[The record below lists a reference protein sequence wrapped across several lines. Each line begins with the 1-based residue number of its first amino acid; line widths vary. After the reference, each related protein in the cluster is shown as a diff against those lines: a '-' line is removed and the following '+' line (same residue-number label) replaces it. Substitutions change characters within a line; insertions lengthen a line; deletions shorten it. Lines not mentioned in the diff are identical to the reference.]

1 MVEFDYC
8 VAIRT
13 LGTAGNKYQ
22 VLLDSLNSQTIK
34 PKKILV
40 YIPYGY
46 ELPKETIGWE
56 VYIRCPKGMVTQRS
70 LPFDEIDTEYILFCD
85 DDLWLAD
92 NFVETLYNGLCANDG
107 DCIAPDV
114 FRVQDMTAIGKI
126 KKAIAGFAFPRK
138 NDGWAFKIMRNASY
152 TYNEYPTKD
161 VIPTES
167 SAGGCLLIK
176 KFVYNAIH
184 FEDERWMEDFGYPLG
199 EDLLFSNKLYI
210 MGYRVL
216 ICYNAG
222 IKHLDAGSGG
232 NPSLSDKI
240 RQELALSY
248 VVQYRIKYSLQR
260 NSGFEKVLCIIST
273 CIKYSE
279 RFLFIFLK
287 QLLKNHKIFVLDF
300 VGGICDGMKYVHS
313 EKYKNVPPF
322 DAYII

>member
-1 MVEFDYC
+1 
-8 VAIRT
+8 
-13 LGTAGNKYQ
+13 
-22 VLLDSLNSQTIK
+22 
-34 PKKILV
+34 
-40 YIPYGY
+40 
-46 ELPKETIGWE
+46 
-56 VYIRCPKGMVTQRS
+56 
-70 LPFDEIDTEYILFCD
+70 
-85 DDLWLAD
+85 
-92 NFVETLYNGLCANDG
+92 
-107 DCIAPDV
+107 
-114 FRVQDMTAIGKI
+114 
-126 KKAIAGFAFPRK
+126 
-138 NDGWAFKIMRNASY
+138 MRNASY